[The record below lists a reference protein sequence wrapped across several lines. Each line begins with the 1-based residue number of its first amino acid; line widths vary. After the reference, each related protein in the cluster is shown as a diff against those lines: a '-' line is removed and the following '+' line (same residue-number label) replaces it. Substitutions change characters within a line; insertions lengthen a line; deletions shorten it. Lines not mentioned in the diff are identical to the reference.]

1 MIPGLSEEGLV
12 QQGNVFLEVFL
23 VLWVDPL
30 LEIDEVKRVVV
41 VNALRLQPFH
51 EEREILIYLLSVENP
66 VDHMAAKESHLDF
79 VSDVTVDV
87 FVLVDMLENV
97 WCRRSVR

>member
-1 MIPGLSEEGLV
+1 M
-12 QQGNVFLEVFL
+12 
-23 VLWVDPL
+23 
-30 LEIDEVKRVVV
+30 
-41 VNALRLQPFH
+41 NALRLQPFH

-97 WCRRSVR
+97 